1 MPDNSCRTCGGELL
15 VHFQCT
21 ECRKAIQKIC
31 TTCSALTR
39 KQFHGQ
45 CNKQEQIPN
54 VRGKYVLEV
63 SQKKTSFKQV
73 THSVHSIAITFGVIG
88 FFILGFTTATYL
100 DVFSNQFSSTELIKS
115 GNAPVPQVRYAVTL
129 SDSLQDC
136 LAYGSGESVTVTCPT
151 QYGYVYNAILDM
163 PKDLAS
169 KFADSVFSIRGVS
182 LTEHSD
188 GSVVLQYQNNN
199 YLTSFFAI

>member
-1 MPDNSCRTCGGELL
+1 MPDNSCRTCGGELMA
-15 VHFQCT
+15 HFQCT

-39 KQFHGQ
+39 KQFHDQ
-45 CNKQEQIPN
+45 CNNQEPIQN
-54 VRGKYVLEV
+54 VQGKHVLEV
-63 SQKKTSFKQV
+63 SQKKRSFKQV

-88 FFILGFTTATYL
+88 FFILGFTTAAYL
-100 DVFSNQFSSTELIKS
+100 DVFSNQFSSAELMKS
-115 GNAPVPQVRYAVTL
+115 GNAPVPQVRYAATI

>member
-1 MPDNSCRTCGGELL
+1 MPDKSCRTCGGEL
-15 VHFQCT
+15 VMHFKCM
-21 ECRKAIQKIC
+21 ECRKAVQKIC
-31 TTCSALTR
+31 TTCSTLTR
-39 KQFHGQ
+39 KQFHDK
-45 CNKQEQIPN
+45 CNKQELILN
-54 VRGKYVLEV
+54 VPGNHVTEIV
-63 SQKKTSFKQV
+63 QKKPYFKQV
-73 THSVHSIAITFGVIG
+73 RHLVRFAAITFGVIG
-88 FFILGFTTATYL
+88 FFILGFTTAAYF
-100 DVFSNQFSSTELIKS
+100 DIFQNPFSNTEMMKS
-115 GNAPVPQVRYAVTL
+115 DNAPMPQAPHSETI

-169 KFADSVFSIRGVS
+169 KFADSVFSIRGVD
-182 LTEHSD
+182 LIEHSD

>member
-1 MPDNSCRTCGGELL
+1 MM
-15 VHFQCT
+15 HFQCA

-39 KQFHGQ
+39 KQFHDQ
-45 CNKQEQIPN
+45 CNKQEPIPN
-54 VRGKYVLEV
+54 VQGKDVLEI
-63 SQKKTSFKQV
+63 SQKKTSLKQT

-88 FFILGFTTATYL
+88 FFILGFTTAAYL
-100 DVFSNQFSSTELIKS
+100 DVFQNQFSSAELVKS
-115 GNAPVPQVRYAVTL
+115 GTAYVSQMHYAATI

-136 LAYGSGESVTVTCPT
+136 LAYGSGESITVTCPT

-188 GSVVLQYQNNN
+188 GSVVLQYENNN

>member
-1 MPDNSCRTCGGELL
+1 MPDKSCRTCGGELM
-15 VHFQCT
+15 VHFQCA
-21 ECRKAIQKIC
+21 ECRKSIQKIC
-31 TTCSALTR
+31 VTCSALTR
-39 KQFHGQ
+39 KQFHDQ
-45 CNKQEQIPN
+45 CNKQLIQN
-54 VRGKYVLEV
+54 TQHKHVLEV
-63 SQKKTSFKQV
+63 PQKKTSFKQV
-73 THSVHSIAITFGVIG
+73 VPSAYSIAITFGVMG
-88 FFILGFTTATYL
+88 FFILGFTAAYL
-100 DVFSNQFSSTELIKS
+100 DVFQNQFSSTELMKS
-115 GNAPVPQVRYAVTL
+115 DNAPVPQLRYAATT

-182 LTEHSD
+182 LTENLD

>member
-1 MPDNSCRTCGGELL
+1 MPDKSCRTCGGELL
-15 VHFQCT
+15 IHFQCT

-31 TTCSALTR
+31 TTCNALTH
-39 KQFHGQ
+39 KQFHHQ
-45 CNKQEQIPN
+45 CNKHEPILN
-54 VRGKYVLEV
+54 VQGKHVLEIV
-63 SQKKTSFKQV
+63 QKKTSFKQV
-73 THSVHSIAITFGVIG
+73 THLVHSIAITFGIMG
-88 FFILGFTTATYL
+88 FFILGFTVAAYF
-100 DVFSNQFSSTELIKS
+100 DMFQNPFSSAETVKS
-115 GNAPVPQVRYAVTL
+115 GNFIVPQVHYASTM

-169 KFADSVFSIRGVS
+169 KFTDSVFSIRGVS
-182 LTEHSD
+182 LIEQSD
-188 GSVVLQYQNNN
+188 GSVVLQYQNSN